1 MRDIPGLPG
10 SLWYIHRVLIHGTW
24 EGCSRR
30 EGGKIGAL
38 DKRIKDTMGCLWRC
52 WKSVQDR
59 KWSILLYSDIV
70 TYDSLHPMDY
80 NTQGFPVLHYLLGFA
95 LTHVHWVNDTIK
107 PAHPLL
113 HPSSPALS
121 LSCIRVFSNESALCT
136 RVKNIGASAS
146 ASVLPMNIQG
156 CFPVGL
162 TALFSLLL
170 RDWIFSNTTIQKHQ
184 IFSLLY
190 SPTLTST
197 WLLKKP

>member
-1 MRDIPGLPG
+1 MLEECPRQKTKC
-10 SLWYIHRVLIHGTW
+10 SLV
-24 EGCSRR
+24 
-30 EGGKIGAL
+30 
-38 DKRIKDTMGCLWRC
+38 
-52 WKSVQDR
+52 VQD
-59 KWSILLYSDIV
+59 ILHIILCTPWTI
-70 TYDSLHPMDY
+70 
-80 NTQGFPVLHYLLGFA
+80 TQGFPVLHYLLGFA

-162 TALFSLLL
+162 TALFSLPL

-184 IFSLLY
+184 IFGLLY
-190 SPTLTST
+190 GSILTSIHDY
-197 WLLKKP
+197 WKKHIFY